1 VRPDR
6 RLSRVCMIAVLA
18 FAGCGGS
25 EVPSGGPA
33 PGPDEAPTEVPTSD
47 APTTAETPPAAVSG
61 TASPAIN
68 SVTVDPGDGTILV
81 GSGPSLFR
89 IAPGA
94 KEAERLTGKLT
105 APQGEGT
112 VSGNLVVRF
121 AGAGDLLASG
131 HPQEGAL
138 PENLGLIRSSDHG
151 DNWKSVDGPEADYHE
166 LEIAGDLI
174 VAVNAESP
182 DIQVSRDGGRSWESR
197 TPPAAPIDVVIDPG
211 DARHWAV
218 STEQGTF
225 FSGDGGGSWRPR
237 DTTFGARLIWPA
249 HDALYSIDRNGGVR
263 VSPDGGRS
271 WDERGEVGG
280 LPSEVTAGRQKELL
294 AAVVGGKI
302 RRSRD
307 GGRTWTTLTTL
318 G

>member
-1 VRPDR
+1 VT
-6 RLSRVCMIAVLA
+6 AVLA

-33 PGPDEAPTEVPTSD
+33 PGPDEAPTEVPASE
-47 APTTAETPPAAVSG
+47 APPAAETPPPSG
-61 TASPAIN
+61 SASPAIN
-68 SVTVDPGDGTILV
+68 SVTVDPRDGTILI
-81 GSGPSLFR
+81 GSGPALFR
-89 IAPGA
+89 LAPGA
-94 KEAERLTGKLT
+94 KEAERITGTLTT
-105 APQGEGT
+105 AQGEGT

-121 AGAGDLLASG
+121 AAAGDLLASG

-151 DNWKSVDGPEADYHE
+151 DTWEAAAGPEADYHE

-182 DIQVSRDGGRSWESR
+182 DIQVSRDGGASWESR
-197 TPPAAPIDVVIDPG
+197 TPPAAPIDVVVDPG
-211 DARHWAV
+211 DAEHWAV

-225 FSGDGGGSWRPR
+225 FSSDGGGSWRPR

-249 HDALYSIDRNGGVR
+249 KDALYSVDRNGGVR

-307 GGRTWTTLTTL
+307 GGRTWSTLTTL
-318 G
+318 R

>member
-1 VRPDR
+1 VRPDP
-6 RLSRVCMIAVLA
+6 RLSRACVIAVLA
-18 FAGCGGS
+18 LAGCGGS
-25 EVPSGGPA
+25 EVTSGGPA
-33 PGPDEAPTEVPTSD
+33 PGPDEAPTEVPTSEPP
-47 APTTAETPPAAVSG
+47 ATAETPPPSSG

-68 SVTVDPGDGTILV
+68 SVTVDPGDGTILI
-81 GSGPSLFR
+81 GTGPSLFR

-94 KEAERLTGKLT
+94 KGAERITGKLT
-105 APQGEGT
+105 TAQGEGT

-121 AGAGDLLASG
+121 AAAGDLLASG

-138 PENLGLIRSSDHG
+138 PENLGLIRSSDGG
-151 DNWKSVDGPEADYHE
+151 DNWKAVDGPDADYHE

-182 DIQVSRDGGRSWESR
+182 DIQVSGDGGHSWESR
-197 TPPAAPIDVVIDPG
+197 TPPAAPIDVVVDPG
-211 DARHWAV
+211 DAQHWAV

-225 FSGDGGGSWRPR
+225 FSSDGGGSWRPR

-249 HDALYSIDRNGGVR
+249 RDALYSIDRNGGVR
-263 VSPDGGRS
+263 VSSDGGRS

-280 LPSEVTAGRQKELL
+280 LPSEVSAGRQEELL

-307 GGRTWTTLTTL
+307 GGRSWVTLTTL
-318 G
+318 R